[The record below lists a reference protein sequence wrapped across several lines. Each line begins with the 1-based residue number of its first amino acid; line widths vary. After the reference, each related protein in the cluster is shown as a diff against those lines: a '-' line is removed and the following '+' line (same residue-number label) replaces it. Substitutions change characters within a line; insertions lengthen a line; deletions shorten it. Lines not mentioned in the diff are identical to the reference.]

1 MIERRLLK
9 MTKQIFHLKIS
20 NENLFSN
27 EEIHRNKLNIKIII
41 SFKSCLRILQSN
53 HLSFID
59 FLIDHLPKKT
69 KEQTVKNKNPT
80 KLFFLIFG
88 FRFIQKINRLSV
100 KRGGNYGH
108 ILTLNI
114 KQAIQFRSKIL
125 SYLILFSST
134 RNVVKDFL
142 LRWSV
147 Y

>member
-1 MIERRLLK
+1 M
-9 MTKQIFHLKIS
+9 KIYIV
-20 NENLFSN
+20 
-27 EEIHRNKLNIKIII
+27 IHRNKLIIKIII

-59 FLIDHLPKKT
+59 FLIESPSQKT

-88 FRFIQKINRLSV
+88 FKFIQKINRLSV

>member
-59 FLIDHLPKKT
+59 FLIESPS
-69 KEQTVKNKNPT
+69 QKNKRAN
-80 KLFFLIFG
+80 G
-88 FRFIQKINRLSV
+88 
-100 KRGGNYGH
+100 
-108 ILTLNI
+108 
-114 KQAIQFRSKIL
+114 
-125 SYLILFSST
+125 
-134 RNVVKDFL
+134 
-142 LRWSV
+142 
-147 Y
+147 

>member
-1 MIERRLLK
+1 MNSIISA
-9 MTKQIFHLKIS
+9 QINHEAIR
-20 NENLFSN
+20 
-27 EEIHRNKLNIKIII
+27 HQNKLNIKIIM
-41 SFKSCLRILQSN
+41 SLKSCLRILQSN
-53 HLSFID
+53 NLSFID
-59 FLIDHLPKKT
+59 FLIELPSQKT

-88 FRFIQKINRLSV
+88 FKFIQKINRLSV

-142 LRWSV
+142 F
-147 Y
+147 

>member
-1 MIERRLLK
+1 MNSIISA
-9 MTKQIFHLKIS
+9 QINHEAIR
-20 NENLFSN
+20 
-27 EEIHRNKLNIKIII
+27 HQNKLNIKIIM
-41 SFKSCLRILQSN
+41 SLKSCLRILQSN
-53 HLSFID
+53 NLSFID
-59 FLIDHLPKKT
+59 FLIELPSQKT

-88 FRFIQKINRLSV
+88 FKFIQKINRLSV

>member
-1 MIERRLLK
+1 M
-9 MTKQIFHLKIS
+9 
-20 NENLFSN
+20 
-27 EEIHRNKLNIKIII
+27 IHRNKLNIKIIM
-41 SFKSCLRILQSN
+41 SLKSCLRILQSN
-53 HLSFID
+53 YLSFID
-59 FLIDHLPKKT
+59 FLIESPSQKT

-88 FRFIQKINRLSV
+88 FKFIQKINRLSV

-125 SYLILFSST
+125 SNLILFSST